1 MSATDPTAP
10 LPRRP
15 ALVALQMLLVRL
27 RFLLVLGAAL
37 LVVAAWPFLRAWWD
51 KWTRPP
57 RPAAGVVSADTEF
70 WCPMCP
76 GVLSEY
82 PGKCPVCNMALVRRK
97 KGDAGPSPDGSM
109 PRMQLSP
116 YRIQLAGIQTS
127 PLDFLPLAREV
138 VLAGAVAAPDAAA
151 GPPGPSRAR
160 VKAEAFAS
168 DLAFLA
174 EGQTARVACD
184 LLPGRPPLPA
194 RVRKVGPA
202 LAAETGAA
210 AVWLEIEAPPPELRP
225 GAAVTCRVEAPAVAQ
240 EWCRRAVVE
249 EWQRTTAVELV
260 AAALL
265 RPAALP
271 DASAATALLRLAA
284 PRAAFRR
291 GLVPALPE
299 SAVVDHGSCKI
310 VYIEIMP
317 GTFDGFAVTVGPRCG
332 DHYPVLS
339 GPPPGQ
345 RVATAGAFLIDAE
358 VRLNPALAA
367 SYFGAARG
375 STAAALTPGAGAPAD
390 TLSPADRDLIA
401 RQKVCPVTGA
411 PLDSMGGPVRVEVA
425 GRTVFICCEGCEA
438 TLRKAPEKYLPRI
451 AGKEAGGGR

>member
-1 MSATDPTAP
+1 MATTDPPAP
-10 LPRRP
+10 LSRRP
-15 ALVALQMLLVRL
+15 AVVALQMLLVRL
-27 RFLLVLGAAL
+27 RFLLVLAAAL
-37 LVVAAWPFLRAWWD
+37 VIVGTWPLLRARWD
-51 KWTRPP
+51 KWARPP

-97 KGDAGPSPDGSM
+97 KGEAVPLPDGVLA
-109 PRMQLSP
+109 RMQLSP

-127 PLDFLPLAREV
+127 PVAFLPLAREV
-138 VLAGAVAAPDAAA
+138 VLAGAVAAPEQAA
-151 GPPGPSRAR
+151 GPPGPAR
-160 VKAEAFAS
+160 TWVKAEAFAA

-174 EGQTARVACD
+174 EGQAARVACD
-184 LLPGRPPLPA
+184 LLPGRPALAA

-210 AVWLEIEAPPPELRP
+210 PVWLEIEAPSPELRP
-225 GAAVTCRVEAPAVAQ
+225 GAPVTCRIEAPAAAQ

-249 EWQRTTAVELV
+249 EWQRTTAAELV

-265 RPAALP
+265 RPAPLP

-284 PRAAFRR
+284 PVALLQR

-299 SAVVDHGSCKI
+299 SAVVDHGNFKI
-310 VYIEIMP
+310 VYIETMP
-317 GTFDGFAVTVGPRCG
+317 GMFDGVAATIGPRCG
-332 DHYPVLS
+332 DHYPLLA
-339 GPPPGQ
+339 GPAPGQ

-375 STAAALTPGAGAPAD
+375 GTPAASPPGSSPPAD
-390 TLSPADRDLIA
+390 TLSPADREAIA
-401 RQKVCPVTGA
+401 RQKICPVTGA

-425 GRTVFICCEGCEA
+425 GRTVFLCCEHCEA
-438 TLRKAPEKYLPRI
+438 PLRKAPEKYLPRL
-451 AGKEAGGGR
+451 AGTDAKAGR